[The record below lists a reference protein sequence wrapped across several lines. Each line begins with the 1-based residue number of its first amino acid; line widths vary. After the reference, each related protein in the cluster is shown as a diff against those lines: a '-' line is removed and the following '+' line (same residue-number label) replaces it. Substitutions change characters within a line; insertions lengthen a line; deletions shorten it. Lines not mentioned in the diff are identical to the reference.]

1 MKAQSLGEI
10 GYMRRIIMRSIP
22 YAMTWELLRRGS
34 WQMLLAVLGAN
45 LLSLLFLTALR
56 MDGPLDLDDPGLVVM
71 QMVLIQFQPI
81 LFAVAIFAS
90 MELSSR
96 SYVLPIPTSTLVAWK
111 MIPSVVLMLL
121 ESILSALAL
130 NWLFGLHWPIWG
142 PAFLSAVSLVMI
154 LAALWYAQGSIYLPF
169 CVGIG
174 GTIIGLWYKSRWGP
188 IFTLP
193 THAWS
198 SVSPLEAITMILF
211 VVASY
216 FVAVAGVTRSRRGE
230 VLGADGA
237 WLWLDRLF
245 NWAFDTRTHNELRF
259 ATPLEAHFW
268 CEWTKKGWVLPAV
281 VSIGLLFGLA
291 AWTIFSRKP
300 ADMIEALIAGGG
312 ILAAMGMLGGIL
324 VGNTGPTDS
333 SYEMGSFLGTR
344 PLTDRDL
351 STTTLK
357 VLAKSVLYSW
367 LIWAVAFGVVA
378 SIQWFS
384 GDLMNSQIF
393 RELRWWYL
401 PITLLGAWIAN
412 SVIASLSLTGHSSL
426 WVKITCV
433 VFACYVAVILS
444 SKLLDHHSRAWVI
457 GGLMVLTGIAAG
469 AISIY
474 LVIAARKNSL
484 ITPSFMI
491 LGSCLWAIMIIV
503 IIAESFR
510 SLVPP
515 AIVVLLSGV
524 ASLAI
529 SPLAAAPL
537 AVTWNRHR

>member
-1 MKAQSLGEI
+1 
-10 GYMRRIIMRSIP
+10 MRSIP
-22 YAMTWELLRRGS
+22 YAMTWELLRRGR

-45 LLSLLFLTALR
+45 LLSLLFLTLLR
-56 MDGPLDLDDPGLVVM
+56 MDGPLDLDGPGLITM
-71 QMVLIQFQPI
+71 QLVLIQFQPL

-90 MELSSR
+90 IDLTSR

-111 MIPSVVLMLL
+111 MIPSVILMFL

-142 PAFLSAVSLVMI
+142 PAFLSAVSLAMI

-169 CVGIG
+169 CVAIG
-174 GTIIGLWYKSRWGP
+174 GTIIGLWYKSRWGL
-188 IFTLP
+188 IFALP

-198 SVSPLEAITMILF
+198 SVSPLEAITMLLF
-211 VVASY
+211 AAASY
-216 FVAVAGVTRSRRGE
+216 FVAVAGVTRSRRGD

-237 WLWLDRLF
+237 WLWLDGLF
-245 NWAFDTRTHNELRF
+245 NWTFETRADTDLRF
-259 ATPLEAHFW
+259 ATPQEAHFW

-281 VSIGLLFGLA
+281 VSCGLLFGLA
-291 AWTIFSRKP
+291 AWIVFSRKP
-300 ADMIEALIAGGG
+300 ADMMEALVAGGG
-312 ILAAMGMLGGIL
+312 ILSAIGMLGGIL
-324 VGNTGPTDS
+324 VGNMGPTDS

-367 LIWAVAFGVVA
+367 FIWAVAFGVAA

-384 GDLMNSQIF
+384 GDLMNSQVF
-393 RELRWWYL
+393 RDLRWWYL
-401 PITLLGAWIAN
+401 PLTLLGAWIAN

-426 WVKITCV
+426 WVKTACV
-433 VFACYVAVILS
+433 VFACYVAVMLS
-444 SKLLDHHSRAWVI
+444 SKLLDYQSRAWVL
-457 GGLMVLTGIAAG
+457 GGLMVVTGIAAG

-474 LVIAARKNSL
+474 LVVAARKNSL
-484 ITPSFMI
+484 ISPQFMI
-491 LGSCLWAIMIIV
+491 LGASLWMALSAV
-503 IIAESFR
+503 IITESLR
-510 SLVPP
+510 SHIPLS
-515 AIVVLLSGV
+515 AVVLLIGV

>member
-1 MKAQSLGEI
+1 
-10 GYMRRIIMRSIP
+10 MRSIP
-22 YAMTWELLRRGS
+22 YAMTWELLRRGR

-45 LLSLLFLTALR
+45 LLSLLLLMALR
-56 MDGPLDLDDPGLVVM
+56 MDGPLDLDDPGLITM
-71 QMVLIQFQPI
+71 QVVLIQFQPL

-90 MELSSR
+90 IDLSSR

-111 MIPSVVLMLL
+111 MIPSMILMFL

-130 NWLFGLHWPIWG
+130 NWLFNLHWPLWG
-142 PAFLSAVSLVMI
+142 PAFLSAVSLAMI

-211 VVASY
+211 AVASY

-245 NWAFDTRTHNELRF
+245 NWTFDTRADKELRF
-259 ATPLEAHFW
+259 ATPQEAHFW

-281 VSIGLLFGLA
+281 VSCGLVFGLA
-291 AWTIFSRKP
+291 AWTVFSRKP
-300 ADMIEALIAGGG
+300 ADMMEALIAGGG
-312 ILAAMGMLGGIL
+312 ILSAIGMLGGIL

-367 LIWAVAFGVVA
+367 LIWAAVFVVVTGN
-378 SIQWFS
+378 QWLS
-384 GDLMNSQIF
+384 GQLVNSPIF
-393 RELRWWYL
+393 QKLYWWYL

-426 WVKITCV
+426 WVKIACV
-433 VFACYVAVILS
+433 VFACYVAVLLS
-444 SKLLDHHSRAWVI
+444 SKLLDYDSRAWLL
-457 GGLMVLTGIAAG
+457 GGLMVLTGIAASG
-469 AISIY
+469 ISIY
-474 LVIAARKNSL
+474 LVVAARRNSL
-484 ITPSFMI
+484 ISQSLMI
-491 LGSCLWAIMIIV
+491 LGASIWVALSAV

-510 SLVPP
+510 SLIPP
-515 AIVVLLSGV
+515 SAVVLMIGV